1 MLCATRS
8 HPKLYPAQVDTDS
21 RPEPVLARHTFVPRL
36 CGERQRN
43 RRARGGYLL
52 DTVVKQKSSGWCRTC
67 VYSNITP
74 SELYDWLSTTA
85 TQL

>member
-1 MLCATRS
+1 MCISSPL
-8 HPKLYPAQVDTDS
+8 
-21 RPEPVLARHTFVPRL
+21 F
-36 CGERQRN
+36 
-43 RRARGGYLL
+43 RARSCIDLLRSRRHCGGYLL